1 MRALL
6 LAGLA
11 LTLASGCA
19 PIGIVQEAGV
29 LHKGLA
35 KGGVAVTAAMPM
47 QKGVLLEPDGAGTGS
62 EEQDLGFTPLPAMVG
77 WYRHG
82 IGAQAEF
89 QVAFEVPSTTTSVSY
104 KQGLFGAE
112 PDAPFG
118 MAVALDLGSNTV
130 FGQSSMGGAA
140 IFSGTLTNHVRWHLN
155 GRVGTWPPLWALPHV
170 TVTGGVSWGRG
181 KIFHARAGWVF
192 DMGSGAPPAAL
203 LLFGYE
209 SSVPPRPQPLMP
221 GS

>member
-1 MRALL
+1 LRALL
-6 LAGLA
+6 LSLTA
-11 LTLASGCA
+11 LVCASACA
-19 PIGIVQEAGV
+19 PIGIVQEARV
-29 LHKGLA
+29 LGKGLA
-35 KGGVAVTAAMPM
+35 KGGVALTVAMPM
-47 QKGVLLEPDGAGTGS
+47 REGVLLEPDGEGTAK
-62 EEQDLGFTPLPAMVG
+62 EEQDLGFLPLPAMVG

-82 IGAQAEF
+82 IGGKAEF

-104 KQGLFGAE
+104 KQGLFGVE
-112 PDAPFG
+112 PDSPFG
-118 MAVALDLGSNTV
+118 MAIALDLGSNTV
-130 FGQSSMGGAA
+130 FGQSSMGGTA
-140 IFSGTLTNHVRWHLN
+140 IFSGTLTHAVRWHLN

-170 TVTGGVSWGRG
+170 TVTGGVSWGQS

-209 SSVPPRPQPLMP
+209 SSAPTRHQPLMP

>member
-1 MRALL
+1 M
-6 LAGLA
+6 
-11 LTLASGCA
+11 
-19 PIGIVQEAGV
+19 
-29 LHKGLA
+29 LHKGMA
-35 KGGVAVTAAMPM
+35 KGGVALTVAMPM
-47 QKGVLLEPDGAGTGS
+47 REGVLLEPDGPGTAP
-62 EEQDLGFTPLPAMVG
+62 EEQDLGFLPLPAMVG

-82 IGAQAEF
+82 IGGQAEF

-104 KQGLFGAE
+104 KQGLFGVE
-112 PDAPFG
+112 PDSPFG
-118 MAVALDLGSNTV
+118 MAIALDLGSNTV

-140 IFSGTLTNHVRWHLN
+140 IFSGALTNAVRWHLN
-155 GRVGTWPPLWALPHV
+155 GRVGTWPPVWALPHV

-181 KIFHARAGWVF
+181 KIFHARAGWTF

-209 SSVPPRPQPLMP
+209 SSVPTRPQPLMP